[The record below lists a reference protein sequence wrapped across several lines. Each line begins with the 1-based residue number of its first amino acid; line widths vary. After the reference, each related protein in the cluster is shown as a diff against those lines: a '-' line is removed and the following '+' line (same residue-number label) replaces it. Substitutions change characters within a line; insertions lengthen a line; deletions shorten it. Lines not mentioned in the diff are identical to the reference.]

1 MTAGGCPPPWRD
13 PRIVGLILLVFLCGS
28 IAGAL
33 AARYRYKAMI
43 NAKAQAE
50 TWRMV
55 GKEGTLQKF
64 RKELNLTDDQSKEIE
79 VVLDDFMMYY
89 QTLQA
94 QMDEVRASG
103 KERIV
108 RVLNP
113 EQREKFGRMISDL
126 QNRPVIR

>member
-1 MTAGGCPPPWRD
+1 MSVGGCPPPWRD

-28 IAGAL
+28 VAGAL
-33 AARYRYKAMI
+33 GARYRYKSMM
-43 NAKAQAE
+43 NAKAPVDV
-50 TWRMV
+50 WRTS

-64 RKELNLTDDQSKEIE
+64 RKELSLTEDQSREIE
-79 VVLDDFMMYY
+79 LVLDDFMMYY

-113 EQREKFGRMISDL
+113 EQREKFGRMLSDV